1 LFQAKDRFPTILAE
15 QRGPCVKRALDS
27 VDPDPYI
34 RWKDLKMGKTQ
45 ASRLGRSV
53 PKPTGSSDDLT
64 LIEVPLFSGFFY
76 FFNYCSFADLF
87 SAILN
92 S

>member
-1 LFQAKDRFPTILAE
+1 MFQAKDRFPLIQAE
-15 QRGPCVKRALDS
+15 RRGICVKRALDS

-34 RWKDLKMGKTQ
+34 FWKDLKMGKTQ
-45 ASRLGRSV
+45 ASRLGRSP

-64 LIEVPLFSGFFY
+64 MLEVFFFSGFF
-76 FFNYCSFADLF
+76 FFFHCCFFANRFL
-87 SAILN
+87 AIFN